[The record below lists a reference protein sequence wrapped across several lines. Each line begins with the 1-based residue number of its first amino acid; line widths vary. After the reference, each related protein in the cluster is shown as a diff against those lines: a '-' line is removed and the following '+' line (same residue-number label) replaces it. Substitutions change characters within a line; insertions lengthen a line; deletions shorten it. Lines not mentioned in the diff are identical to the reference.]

1 MNFHISNTIPRGG
14 PGIFGS
20 RLMQEFIDQGDRFIP
35 HCDGP
40 GIDLNVSIIEG
51 QRTQNP
57 DALNVLRLDGCYF
70 DSALGM
76 AKCLDQNYP
85 LMQSI
90 KRHDHVVFQSQHSK
104 KLCNELALETDL
116 HNLPPS
122 SVIYNGV
129 PETFYP
135 SLSKDKDDDSYFI
148 ASASWRRHKRLEET
162 IAAFADPRMAHHN
175 LIVLGGS
182 EYKVEDNPYF
192 SEVPKN
198 VLMMHSMPPH
208 MLPQIYQGAVA
219 MIHLCWLDSCPNSVV
234 EALAC
239 GIPVLC
245 SHNGG
250 TKELVVD
257 NGVVIQLE
265 EDYDYGTMV
274 DLYNPPVVDVNTI
287 VEGALEILEKP
298 RGFTRPD
305 LSITTTA
312 KNYKRLM
319 SWV

>member
-1 MNFHISNTIPRGG
+1 MNFHVSDTVPRGG

-20 RLMQEFIDQGDRFIP
+20 RLMQEFIDQGDRFNGYLDAP
-35 HCDGP
+35 D
-40 GIDLNVSIIEG
+40 IDLNVSIIEG
-51 QRTQNP
+51 QRTANEN
-57 DALNVLRLDGCYF
+57 AMNVLRLDGCYF
-70 DSALGM
+70 DSALGVE
-76 AKCLDQNYP
+76 KCFDQNFP

-90 KRHDHVVFQSQHSK
+90 KRHDHVVFQSEHSK
-104 KLCNELALETDL
+104 RLCNILGLHTDIDV
-116 HNLPPS
+116 PS
-122 SVIYNGV
+122 SVIHNGV
-129 PETFYP
+129 PEVFCP
-135 SLSKDKDDDSYFI
+135 KEFEPLKDEKPYLI

-162 IAAFADPRMAHHN
+162 VAAFADPRLADYN
-175 LIVLGGS
+175 LVVLGGT
-182 EYKVEDNPYF
+182 EYKLESNPYF
-192 SEVPKN
+192 TDIPKN
-198 VLMMHSMPPH
+198 VLMLPSFSPH
-208 MLPQIYQGAVA
+208 RLPSLYQTAIG

-265 EDYDYGTMV
+265 EDYEYGTMV
-274 DLYNPPVVDVNTI
+274 DLYNPPVVDINTI
-287 VEGALEILEKP
+287 VEGVLGVLEKP
-298 RGFTRPD
+298 KGFARPD